1 VTLKDSA
8 RVVDNTAT
16 VAGGGIYIVGA
27 ALNACTT
34 WTSAISRWAQGATA
48 TEAYPMT
55 FSSLPN

>member
-34 WTSAISRWAQGATA
+34 RADH
-48 TEAYPMT
+48 
-55 FSSLPN
+55 SSEPQAGPSMA